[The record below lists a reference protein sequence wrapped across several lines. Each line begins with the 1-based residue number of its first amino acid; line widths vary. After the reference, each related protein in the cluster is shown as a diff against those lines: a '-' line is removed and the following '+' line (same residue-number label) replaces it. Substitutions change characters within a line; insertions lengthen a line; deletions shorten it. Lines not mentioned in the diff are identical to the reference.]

1 MVKRAIKILAVA
13 ALMAVIL
20 VAIMSPAMARR
31 ASGGQP
37 MPTTKPCYATA
48 NAQNEDGSHFELRP
62 ESEIALCWKVF
73 PDGDE

>member
-1 MVKRAIKILAVA
+1 MKRKLAILAVA

-20 VAIMSPAMARR
+20 VSSMSPAMARR

-37 MPTTKPCYATA
+37 MPTTKPCHATA
-48 NAQNEDGSHFELRP
+48 NAQNEGGSHFELRP

-73 PDGDE
+73 P

>member
-1 MVKRAIKILAVA
+1 VKRIIRVLAVA

-20 VAIMSPAMARR
+20 VSSMSPAMARR
-31 ASGGQP
+31 AFGGQP

-48 NAQNEDGSHFELRP
+48 NAHNDGGSHFELRP

-73 PDGDE
+73 PEKDE